1 MPFQSKT
8 RHMPRSHPHLPTP
21 PHTYPHVQGEA
32 LPETDVSDA
41 LRNKAY
47 AKITPRSINMP
58 RQSGPSSS
66 GIAGGGNVGGG
77 GSGGGILATA
87 VTRLASSPSSQF
99 TKSASFSVGGIRADE
114 LQRSLRERAT
124 EDGAAAA
131 GGGRFSNF
139 FKK

>member
-1 MPFQSKT
+1 MPA
-8 RHMPRSHPHLPTP
+8 
-21 PHTYPHVQGEA
+21 QGEA

-41 LRNKAY
+41 LKNKAY
-47 AKITPRSINMP
+47 AKITPRSLINMP

-66 GIAGGGNVGGG
+66 GIGTA
-77 GSGGGILATA
+77 GGGILATA
-87 VTRLASSPSSQF
+87 VTRLASSPSHL

-114 LQRSLRERAT
+114 MQRSLRERTT

-139 FKK
+139 LKK

>member
-1 MPFQSKT
+1 MPA
-8 RHMPRSHPHLPTP
+8 
-21 PHTYPHVQGEA
+21 QGEA

-41 LRNKAY
+41 LKNKAY
-47 AKITPRSINMP
+47 AKITPRSLINMP

-66 GIAGGGNVGGG
+66 GIAGGG
-77 GSGGGILATA
+77 ILATA
-87 VTRLASSPSSQF
+87 VTRLASSPSQL
-99 TKSASFSVGGIRADE
+99 TKSASFSVGGVRADE
-114 LQRSLRERAT
+114 MQRNLRGRAT